1 MIPLVLV
8 VALRNLVRSPV
19 RNALTTMGVAIAVA
33 ILVMTVSVAVA
44 FKGQIRDAVRNATV
58 DLMVQSQWSRS
69 PMSSVVSQADLAALG
84 AVPGVRT
91 VSGVLIG
98 QIRVPW
104 SDSFT
109 VVGVS
114 SLAPLL
120 GQMRIVEGR
129 PFVAGRHEII
139 LGQGAAA
146 RLRYGVGNKMLLRPG
161 QLLTITGLYSFGF
174 GIMDG
179 AAIIDLETAR
189 GLTGRT
195 DAVNF
200 ALLQLADASDLPAVT
215 ARVTAA
221 LPHLTAFRTGELAA
235 HVVEL
240 QAVDLFAWIVT
251 VSTAIACLLGVA
263 VTLSMAVVARTR
275 DVGVLA
281 AIGWSRG
288 MIARTVLAEGVV
300 LCLAAALLGNVLAR
314 IGLWAFDRA
323 APIGVGSLPVA
334 PPSIVV
340 IGSLVV
346 AGALG
351 ALSALYPAAVAS
363 RVMPAQALRHE

>member
-1 MIPLVLV
+1 VIPLVLV
-8 VALRNLVRSPV
+8 VALRNLARSPL
-19 RNALTTMGVAIAVA
+19 RNTLTAVGVAIAVA

-44 FKGQIRDAVRNATV
+44 FKAQIRHAVRNATI

-69 PMSSVVSQADLAALG
+69 PMSSVVSQAELEALAR
-84 AVPGVRT
+84 VPGVRT
-91 VSGVLIG
+91 VTPVLIG
-98 QIRVPW
+98 QIRAPW

-120 GQMRIVEGR
+120 SQMRITEGR
-129 PFVAGRHEII
+129 PFVAGRNEII

-161 QLLTITGLYSFGF
+161 QLLTITGTYSFGF

-179 AAIIDLETAR
+179 AAIIDLQTAR

-195 DAVNF
+195 DSVNF
-200 ALLQLADASDLPAVT
+200 AVLQLADASDAPAVA
-215 ARVTAA
+215 ARIAAA
-221 LPHLTAFRTGELAA
+221 LPSLTAFRTGELAA

-240 QAVDLFAWIVT
+240 EAVDLFAWIVT
-251 VSTAIACLLGVA
+251 VSTAVACVLGVA
-263 VTLSMAVVARTR
+263 VTLSMTVVARTR
-275 DVGVLA
+275 DIGVLA

-300 LCLAAALLGNVLAR
+300 LCLVAALLGNTLAR
-314 IGLWAFDRA
+314 IGLWVFDRA
-323 APIGVGSLPVA
+323 APIGLGSLPVA
-334 PPSIVV
+334 PPPVVV
-340 IGSLVV
+340 IGSLVI
-346 AGALG
+346 AAALG

-363 RVMPAQALRHE
+363 RVMPAQALRYE